1 MEKIEAGK
9 NLSLDQL
16 DLMRRERLAL
26 SKLTTKQKLFCEEY
40 VSSFNKLQAL
50 KAGGFWTPKHK
61 GGAQDKL
68 IQSKYEDVM
77 ASEVVQ
83 EYIYLLKQSVA
94 SRLGVSMDQIVDAY
108 KIMAFANID
117 DYVEWNQNGITKFK
131 DSKKLTKA
139 QKAGILEITET
150 TTLKGSTIKI
160 KLHPKQP
167 ALDRLFEILKE
178 LEEHETKP
186 KSPAA
191 TISQAQINI
200 FLADPIKRRAVEHV
214 AETLFGRQIAL
225 VGTNKEKLEFDQ
237 HLTKITTRL
246 LEATSGIGGTRTD
259 RKAQLPAPGEGSGES
274 EDGNVDGE
282 GADASDAVPACSHMR
297 EGETAET
304 SPDKEEIEDGSRYD
318 IDELRPVP

>member
-68 IQSKYEDVM
+68 IQNKYEDVM

-94 SRLGVSMDQIVDAY
+94 SRLGVSMDKIVDEY
-108 KIMAFANID
+108 KIMALANMD
-117 DYVEWNQNGITKFK
+117 DYVEWTDKGITKFK
-131 DSKKLTKA
+131 SSAKLTRA

-150 TTLKGSTIKI
+150 TTLKGKTIKI

-186 KSPAA
+186 KSPAS
-191 TISQAQINI
+191 TISQSQINV
-200 FLADPIKRRAVEHV
+200 FLSDPIKRRSVEHI

-259 RKAQLPAPGEGSGES
+259 RKAQLPAPGERSGEG
-274 EDGNVDGE
+274 EDGTADGE
-282 GADASDAVPACSHMR
+282 GADAEDSISTCEHTC

-304 SPDKEEIEDGSRYD
+304 SSDKEEVEDGSRYD
-318 IDELRPVP
+318 IHEL